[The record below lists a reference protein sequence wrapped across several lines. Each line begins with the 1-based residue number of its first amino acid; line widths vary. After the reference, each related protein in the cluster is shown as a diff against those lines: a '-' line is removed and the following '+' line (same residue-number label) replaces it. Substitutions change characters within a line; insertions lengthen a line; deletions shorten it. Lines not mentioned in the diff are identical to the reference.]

1 MDKDEK
7 EYKEI
12 FEIITKYFYNKYVLP
27 HSYIDEFVNEDLSEF
42 LKNLDEDINFIEYK
56 WIS

>member
-12 FEIITKYFYNKYVLP
+12 FEIITKYVLP